1 MMLLLV
7 RPGYGPAT
15 AEAFAETSEA
25 LRQDERRLAGVGKE
39 GGRVKKN

>member
-1 MMLLLV
+1 MAEDRRQLV

-25 LRQDERRLAGVGKE
+25 LRPDERSLGE
-39 GGRVKKN
+39 DGRTEDR